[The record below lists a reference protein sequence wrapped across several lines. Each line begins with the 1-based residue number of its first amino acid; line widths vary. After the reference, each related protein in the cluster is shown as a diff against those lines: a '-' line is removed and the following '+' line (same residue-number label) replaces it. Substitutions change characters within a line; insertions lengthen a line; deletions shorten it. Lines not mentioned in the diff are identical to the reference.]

1 MTSWVI
7 EYESNGDAM
16 PQSQKIPPSD
26 HQKVETN
33 SGPIL
38 IIQQKTAIFA
48 RRIDIH
54 TISGNFAGI
63 EWRNLRAITDGVIET
78 IASAD
83 IVSEEN
89 VDAVETLH
97 LDPTSQTIS
106 PSICLYSLVALSSE
120 KKDAIKKLCRALS
133 ARILKSSFRNS
144 ETDDLYDDAP
154 EKLILTDT
162 EELAVKQGSTRTAAT
177 IGAKIAHPVAI
188 LDEQT
193 QQISALAGKTRKHTR
208 AVVGTDRDM
217 YVNAVIDALSY
228 SKFTLR
234 LICENGDVIDGYYGN
249 RELFSDFVNELQSQ
263 KTHHFLVKETLTDD
277 GKTIRSVS
285 FDGEAKP

>member
-1 MTSWVI
+1 M
-7 EYESNGDAM
+7 
-16 PQSQKIPPSD
+16 SQNQKSPPSD
-26 HQKVETN
+26 HQTVEKN

-48 RRIDIH
+48 RRIDDH

-63 EWRNLRAITDGVIET
+63 EWRNLRAITDGIIET

-83 IVSEEN
+83 IVTEEN

-97 LDPTSQTIS
+97 LDPISQTIS

-120 KKDAIKKLCRALS
+120 KKDAINKLCRALS
-133 ARILKSSFRNS
+133 ARILKSSRHNS

-154 EKLILTDT
+154 EKISLTDN
-162 EELAVKQGSTRTAAT
+162 EELAVTQGSTRTAAT
-177 IGAKIAHPVAI
+177 IGAKITHPVAI
-188 LDEQT
+188 LNEQT

-208 AVVGTDRDM
+208 AVVGTDRDL
-217 YVNAVIDALSY
+217 YVNAVIDELSY

-234 LICENGDVIDGYYGN
+234 LICENGDVVDGHYGN
-249 RELFSDFVNELQSQ
+249 RELFSDFVNELRSQ
-263 KTHHFLVKETLTDD
+263 KLHRFFIKETPTDD
-277 GKTIRSVS
+277 GKIIRSVS
-285 FDGEAKP
+285 FDGEVKP